1 MSTVTIGA
9 NIYFN
14 GTAGT
19 AQTEL
24 RIDSGY
30 TQNQIFRVGSH
41 SMEIVITNL
50 NGTFG
55 NGLRIAFDDSTAIA
69 AGQYIVVPGNQH
81 PVVMHPNVKHAIY
94 VQRDVSSDVAFSIMV
109 VRKNSFNSF

>member
-1 MSTVTIGA
+1 MSAVTIGP

-19 AQTEL
+19 GTTEL

-30 TQNQIFRVGSH
+30 TQNNIFRVGNASV
-41 SMEIVITNL
+41 EVVIANL
-50 NGTFG
+50 NATFA
-55 NGLRIAFDDSTAIA
+55 NGIKVAFDDSTAIP
-69 AGQYIVVPGNQH
+69 AGQYVVVPGAVA
-81 PVVMHPNVKHAIY
+81 PVVMHPNVKNVIY
-94 VQRDVSSDVAFSIMV
+94 ITRSGSSDAAYSIMV